1 MAEPESHASDERR
14 LELGLRELAGLVSYP
29 PTPDLSA
36 PVRRTLVRRDARDA
50 RPLRWRPLRRGL
62 ALALIGLLVMAGA
75 AVAVGLGLR
84 GLSIV
89 FVESP
94 PQAVGDR
101 LDLGDRVALP
111 QAEQRVGYDIV
122 LPTAELGQPDEIYV
136 DDRRG
141 LEQVALVYLDDGA
154 VDLLIIQFRA
164 TSELTPAVK
173 EIGPGTRVE
182 PVAVSGD
189 TGFWIEGNRHVL
201 RYRAPSG
208 VAIED
213 RTRLVGDVL
222 VWQGGELTVRI
233 EGASSQDEAIAI
245 AESME

>member
-1 MAEPESHASDERR
+1 MADRESHASGERR
-14 LELGLRELAGLVSYP
+14 LELELRELASLVAYP

-36 PVRRTLVRRDARDA
+36 RVRRTLVGRHAGEARQ
-50 RPLRWRPLRRGL
+50 RRWRALRRGL
-62 ALALIGLLVMAGA
+62 ALALIGLLVMAAA

-84 GLSIV
+84 GLPIV
-89 FVESP
+89 FVDSP
-94 PQAVGDR
+94 PEAVGDQ
-101 LDLGDRVALP
+101 LDLGNRVTLP
-111 QAEQRVGYDIV
+111 QAEQRAGYDIA
-122 LPTAELGQPDEIYV
+122 LPTAELGEPDQIYV

-141 LEQVALVYLDDGA
+141 LGQVALVYLDDGA
-154 VDLLIIQFRA
+154 VDLLITQFRA
-164 TSELTPAVK
+164 TSDLTPAVK

-182 PVAVSGD
+182 AVAVSGD

-222 VWQGGELTVRI
+222 VWQEGELTVRI
-233 EGASSQDEAIAI
+233 EGASSQDEALAI

>member
-1 MAEPESHASDERR
+1 MADPEAHALDERG
-14 LELGLRELAGLVSYP
+14 LELGLRELASLVSYP

-36 PVRRTLVRRDARDA
+36 RVRRTLVRRDGGEG
-50 RPLRWRPLRRGL
+50 RPLRWRSLRRGL
-62 ALALIGLLVMAGA
+62 ALALIGLLVMAGS
-75 AVAVGLGLR
+75 AVAIGLGLR

-94 PQAVGDR
+94 PEGVGDR
-101 LDLGDRVALP
+101 LDLGDRVTVP
-111 QAEQRVGYDIV
+111 EAEQRVGYDIV
-122 LPTAELGQPDEIYV
+122 VPTAETGQPDEIYV
-136 DDRRG
+136 DDRGG
-141 LEQVALVYLDDGA
+141 LEQVALVYLDDSA
-154 VDLLIIQFRA
+154 VDLLITQFRA

-189 TGFWIEGNRHVL
+189 TGFWIEGNGHVL
-201 RYRAPSG
+201 RYRAPGG

-222 VWQGGELTVRI
+222 VWQRGELTVRI